1 MMEDYNSVYLRSR
14 KPLKPSTLLNRY
26 AFIMLSTEPIDL
38 DDASDTSSLTTA
50 ISGETPT
57 LPSAE
62 NPSVRALLEAKTD
75 RAFDEALSRIP
86 RENRIKIRDV
96 LYVKYAPYRSKKSTR
111 QAWYWDKSLAE
122 ELIRVTKGNY
132 LSPIFAFLLTL
143 LGTNHHGQDLRCRKI
158 WHCAHCDETQYAE
171 ANCRNKESHLLKA
184 HRISKHG
191 NKVPQQPLDRYIKRD
206 GTNATPPLRQSE
218 AYVNLTTSVMR
229 DPFTDALITFLVIC
243 QMALSLVANEVFL
256 EFLEQLYPTIRKILP
271 HSSHTIREYI
281 INAFKA
287 RKQKLKESLAMSQSK
302 ISFSFDLWTS
312 PNHMA
317 LLGIIG
323 HYIGEHGQ
331 KQSVSAISLVGW
343 LQYTPFSLVDISHF
357 PHHTCWSH
365 KRYGVLNP

>member
-1 MMEDYNSVYLRSR
+1 
-14 KPLKPSTLLNRY
+14 
-26 AFIMLSTEPIDL
+26 MLSTEPIEL

-57 LPSAE
+57 LPSDE

-75 RAFDEALSRIP
+75 RAFNEALSRIP
-86 RENRIKIRDV
+86 RENQIKIRDV

-111 QAWYWDKSLAE
+111 QAWYWDNNQAE
-122 ELIRVTKGNY
+122 ELIRATKGNG
-132 LSPIFAFLLTL
+132 LSPILAFLLTL

-158 WHCAHCDETQYAE
+158 WHCVHCDETQYAE
-171 ANCRNKESHLLKA
+171 ANCRNKENHLLKA

-206 GTNATPPLRQSE
+206 GTDPTPPPLRQSE

-229 DPFTDALITFLVIC
+229 DPFTDALIAFLVIC

-271 HSSHTIREYI
+271 HSSHTILEYI

-287 RKQKLKESLAMSQSK
+287 RKQKLKESLTMSQSK

-323 HYIGEHGQ
+323 HYIDEHGQ
-331 KQSVSAISLVGW
+331 KQSVSAISLVCW
-343 LQYTPFSLVDISHF
+343 LQYTPSSLVDVTP
-357 PHHTCWSH
+357 PHMLDSQEIRHCKS
-365 KRYGVLNP
+365 LI